1 MIKTPVNQ
9 VRLTNVAIVRHK
21 AKGQRFE
28 VACYKNKVQNY
39 RDNVENDLNEV
50 LQIYEI
56 FTNVS
61 KGELAKKAEIKKC
74 LHEDKD
80 EAIKII
86 LEKGE
91 LQVSE
96 LERESEFE
104 SLKLKIANIASTM
117 CVNKET
123 SVPFPVPIIL
133 KAMDDLKFSVK
144 EGHNAKKQA
153 LQLIKDL
160 PKVLP
165 CERAKMKVRFT
176 CTNLEKSEEIKK
188 MMSEKYDESKAEG
201 KLSTLEIEQKVEN
214 GQYELTYLIL
224 PRLIRDLTDLC
235 NKDDE
240 VSIEIVEHYVY
251 SRLVSAQEEE
261 EAKQFYEK
269 SVKEREDAA
278 EQEALKD
285 GLVIVSSNFEESKKG
300 KKETKQASSSGTD
313 GDIKCSTC
321 NDTLFSSKEEFK
333 THYKSEWHIEN
344 TKRKMEGKPRM
355 AEDEFMLWK
364 EEEIGKETI
373 EIIIL

>member
-9 VRLTNVAIVRHK
+9 VRLTNVAVVRYK

-61 KGELAKKAEIKKC
+61 KGEQAKKADIKKC

-104 SLKLKIANIASTM
+104 SLKLKTANIASTM

-153 LQLIKDL
+153 LQLIKEL

-176 CTNLEKSEEIKK
+176 CTDREKSEEIKK
-188 MMSEKYDESKAEG
+188 MMSEKYDESKDEG

-214 GQYELTYLIL
+214 GQYELTYLIM

-235 NKDDE
+235 NKDDA

-261 EAKQFYEK
+261 EAKRLYEK

-300 KKETKQASSSGTD
+300 KKESKQANKAGVD
-313 GDIKCSTC
+313 GDVKCSTC
-321 NDTLFSSKEEFK
+321 NDTVFPSKEEFK
-333 THYKSEWHIEN
+333 THYKTEWHIEN
-344 TKRKMEGKPRM
+344 TKRKMEGKPRLS
-355 AEDEFMLWK
+355 EEEFMLWK
-364 EEEIGKETI
+364 EEEIGK
-373 EIIIL
+373 